1 MNMSQY
7 MSVFID
13 ESKEHLQLLNDA
25 LLRLEKEP
33 DEHSTVEEIF
43 RSAHTLKGM
52 SATMGF
58 TRTAELTHNM
68 ENVLDLIR
76 NSKLSVTSEIVDV
89 LFECLDI
96 LNLLI
101 DEVIDKGEES
111 TDIYFE
117 QLHVVFLVIW

>member
-33 DEHSTVEEIF
+33 DNHATVEEIF

-58 TRTAELTHNM
+58 TKTAELTHNM

-89 LFECLDI
+89 LFECLDR
-96 LNLLI
+96 LNR
-101 DEVIDKGEES
+101 VS
-111 TDIYFE
+111 
-117 QLHVVFLVIW
+117 